1 MYTRLLKAPDRSF
14 FLFGPRGTG
23 KTTWLLQYFPQAKF
37 IDLLPP
43 QQALAYEKN
52 PSLLRA
58 QVLAL
63 PKSQWIVVDEVQKV
77 PALLDEIHFLMER
90 HGHKKFVLTGSSAR
104 KIKRGQANLLAGRA
118 LILKMFPFNS
128 FEINFSLDAKT
139 AMQYGLLPLSVLAK
153 TNAEKEAFLKAYVDT
168 YLREEI
174 KYEGIVRNLGS
185 FSRFL
190 EIASLCA
197 GQQVNMSN
205 LSREAEIGRDTVR
218 SYFSV
223 FEDTLLGSW
232 LPAYRPRAKVKEVVS
247 PKFYWFDCGVLN
259 ATAGAFQQPMPLDW
273 NGVLFEHWIYHELV
287 SFYTYHHAK
296 GSLGFWRTPSGS
308 EIDFLWWYGKEFI
321 AIEVKAAKKFKGEF
335 LNGIRSFQ
343 KTKPL
348 KSSWIVYLGDESLKV
363 DDTHILPVGHFLEY
377 LYQGKIIPHQRNRPL
392 AG

>member
-1 MYTRLLKAPDRSF
+1 MYTRLLKIPDQAF

-23 KTTWLLQYFPQAKF
+23 KTTWLLRHFPEAKF

-43 QQALAYEKN
+43 QEALKYEKD
-52 PSLLRA
+52 PSLFRA

-63 PKSQWIVVDEVQKV
+63 PKSTWVVVDEIQKV
-77 PALLDEIHFLMER
+77 PPLLDEIHFLMER
-90 HGHKKFVLTGSSAR
+90 HGYKKFVLTGSSAR

-118 LILKMFPFNS
+118 VIAKMFPLNA
-128 FEINFSLDAKT
+128 FEIDFSLDPKT
-139 AMQYGLLPLSVLAK
+139 IMEYGLLPLSVLAK
-153 TNAEKEAFLKAYVDT
+153 SLADKETFLKAYVDT

-205 LSREAEIGRDTVR
+205 LSREAEISRDTVR
-218 SYFSV
+218 SYFGV

-259 ATAGAFQQPMPLDW
+259 ATAGAFQQPMPSDW
-273 NGVLFEHWIYHELV
+273 NGILFEHWVYHELI
-287 SFYTYHHAK
+287 SFYTYCRAK
-296 GSLGFWRTPSGS
+296 GSWGFWRTPSGS
-308 EIDFLWWYGKEFI
+308 EIDFLWWYGKDFVG
-321 AIEVKAAKKFKGEF
+321 IEVKASKKFKKEF
-335 LNGIRSFQ
+335 LNGFHSFQ
-343 KTKPL
+343 KGKPL
-348 KSSWIVYLGDESLKV
+348 NSSWVVYLGEETLKV
-363 DDTHILPVGHFLEY
+363 DGTHVLPVQSFLKR
-377 LYQGKIIPHQRNRPL
+377 LYQGEIIPIRK
-392 AG
+392 